1 MDTIPFTVVGGYLG
15 AGKTTLLN
23 HLLRHN
29 AGRSIALLLNDFG
42 SINIDAD
49 LIESA
54 VGGQVNLVNGCICCS
69 LSDGFEQ
76 ALEDLRNVE
85 PRPEAIV
92 VEASGVAD
100 VGRLAQYGRRPG
112 MNLEGIIVVADAE
125 SVRAKVV
132 DKYVGPTVSRQLEC
146 ADLIVLNK
154 VDLVSREE
162 CGELMTWLS
171 GIGDARIVHATRSR
185 VPLEVLLGQHVPAE
199 GRRPDWRDGSVPHDH
214 FEQYVSW
221 SFTTDK
227 VFTSSAARLF
237 AESLPAAV
245 IRAKGFI
252 RVEGGALLVLSVVG
266 NRVSLQPSN
275 TALRSTRLIAI
286 GLKDQLVLQSLD
298 DLVASCLFGGEV

>member
-1 MDTIPFTVVGGYLG
+1 
-15 AGKTTLLN
+15 
-23 HLLRHN
+23 
-29 AGRSIALLLNDFG
+29 
-42 SINIDAD
+42 
-49 LIESA
+49 
-54 VGGQVNLVNGCICCS
+54 
-69 LSDGFEQ
+69 
-76 ALEDLRNVE
+76 
-85 PRPEAIV
+85 
-92 VEASGVAD
+92 
-100 VGRLAQYGRRPG
+100 
-112 MNLEGIIVVADAE
+112 MNLDGIIVVADAE
-125 SVRAKVV
+125 SVRTKVV
-132 DKYVGPTVSRQLEC
+132 DKYVGPTVSRQLAC

-171 GIGDARIVHATRSR
+171 GIGDARIVHTTRSR

-199 GRRPDWRDGSVPHDH
+199 GRRPDWREVPHDH

-227 VFTSSAARLF
+227 VFTSRAARLF

-252 RVEGGALLVLSVVG
+252 GVEGGDLLVLNVVG
-266 NRVSLQPSN
+266 NRVSLQPSY

-298 DLVASCLFGGEV
+298 DLVASCLFGGGEV